1 MSGAS
6 EERTFLS
13 TTKKEDKIMKKR
25 MIATVLTGILA
36 MSLLGGCGSSSSST
50 ADSAADAESSA
61 EETTEAAAEETTEE
75 AADEAT
81 SEETSAE
88 APACQDALKGV
99 TLKIG
104 TTGTY
109 GPFSFF
115 AEDGTTLQG
124 YDVDLLN
131 ALQDILGFEVDGG
144 TFQDM
149 DYSPLGT
156 SISQGQIDVAAAA
169 LCATDERK
177 KSMNFSETYFDAG
190 LKVIV
195 APDNDT
201 ITSVDDLKSGDYTVA
216 VQSGT
221 LAYEYATGEGALP
234 ESCLQVYDSQALAY
248 KAVEDGQADATIYD
262 VPGTA
267 YSISTGEIN
276 LKMVGDEFYTGQAP
290 YAIAFSFAICEE
302 YPEIID
308 DFNAAIDY
316 LTENGTMDELSAKWC
331 E

>member
-1 MSGAS
+1 
-6 EERTFLS
+6 
-13 TTKKEDKIMKKR
+13 MKKKL
-25 MIATVLTGILA
+25 IATVLATTLA
-36 MSLLGGCGSSSSST
+36 AAMFTGCGSSSS
-50 ADSAADAESSA
+50 AEASAASSAAETSAVSSAVSSVAEESSA
-61 EETTEAAAEETTEE
+61 VSAVTESAAASSSA
-75 AADEAT
+75 AADGL
-81 SEETSAE
+81 S
-88 APACQDALKGV
+88 CQGALEGV
-99 TLKIG
+99 TLTIG
-104 TTGTY
+104 TSGTY

-124 YDVDLLN
+124 FDVDMLT
-131 ALQDILGFEVDGG
+131 ALQEILGFELADGKLS
-144 TFQDM
+144 DM
-149 DYSPLGT
+149 DYGPLGT
-156 SISQGQIDVAAAA
+156 SLSQGQLDVGAAA

-177 KSMNFSETYFDAG
+177 KSMNFSDTYFDAG

-195 APDNDT
+195 AVDNET
-201 ITSVDDLKSGDYTVA
+201 ITSVDDLKSGDYVVA

-276 LKMVGDEFYTGQAP
+276 LKMVGDEFYNGQAP
-290 YAIAFSFAICEE
+290 YAIAFSFNICEE
-302 YPEIID
+302 YPDIID
-308 DFNAAIDY
+308 NFNAAIAY
-316 LTENGTMDELSAKWC
+316 LEENGTMAELKARWC

>member
-1 MSGAS
+1 
-6 EERTFLS
+6 
-13 TTKKEDKIMKKR
+13 MKKKL
-25 MIATVLTGILA
+25 IATVLATA
-36 MSLLGGCGSSSSST
+36 MTAAMFTGCGSSSSSE
-50 ADSAADAESSA
+50 AAPASSAVESSA
-61 EETTEAAAEETTEE
+61 VSSAASAAEESSAASSAAEE
-75 AADEAT
+75 SAASSTAT
-81 SEETSAE
+81 AD
-88 APACQDALKGV
+88 APAFQGALEGV
-99 TLKIG
+99 TLTIG
-104 TTGTY
+104 TSGTY

-124 YDVDLLN
+124 FDVDMLA
-131 ALQDILGFEVDGG
+131 ALQDILGFELTDGKLS
-144 TFQDM
+144 DM
-149 DYSPLGT
+149 DYGPLGT
-156 SISQGQIDVAAAA
+156 SLSQGQLDVGAAA

-177 KSMNFSETYFDAG
+177 KSMNFSDTYYDAG

-195 APDNDT
+195 AVDNDT
-201 ITSVDDLKSGDYTVA
+201 ITGVDDLKTGDYVVA

-276 LKMVGDEFYTGQAP
+276 LKMVGDEFYNGQAP
-290 YAIAFSFAICEE
+290 YAIAFSFNICEE

-308 DFNAAIDY
+308 DFNAAIAY
-316 LTENGTMDELSAKWC
+316 LEENGTMAELKAKWC

>member
-1 MSGAS
+1 
-6 EERTFLS
+6 
-13 TTKKEDKIMKKR
+13 MKKR
-25 MIATVLTGILA
+25 MIATVLTGVLA
-36 MSLLGGCGSSSSST
+36 MSLLAGCGSSSSSAT
-50 ADSAADAESSA
+50 EASSADASESST
-61 EETTEAAAEETTEE
+61 EETSEAAAEETTEE

-81 SEETSAE
+81 SEESSAE

-131 ALQDILGFEVDGG
+131 ALQEVLGFEVDGG

-156 SISQGQIDVAAAA
+156 SLSQGQIDVGAAA

-201 ITSVDDLKSGDYTVA
+201 ITGVDDLKTGDYTVA

-221 LAYEYATGEGALP
+221 LAYEYATGEGAFP

-316 LTENGTMDELSAKWC
+316 LTENGTMAELSAKWC